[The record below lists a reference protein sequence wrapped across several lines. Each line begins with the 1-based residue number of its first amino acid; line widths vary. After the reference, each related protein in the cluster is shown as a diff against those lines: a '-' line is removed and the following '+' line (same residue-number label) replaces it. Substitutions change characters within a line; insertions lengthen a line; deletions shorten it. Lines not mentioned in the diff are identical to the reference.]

1 MTEEIPTT
9 CPSNEQNISETS
21 TISSSN
27 EQNTPETST
36 TCSEQNV
43 SEISATCPTNEQ
55 NVPETST
62 VCSSKEQNIPETST
76 TCSEQ
81 NIPETPTACP
91 EQNVSETS
99 TICSEQNVP
108 DESISKPSKEK
119 KSAEAV
125 ANPDF
130 ISWKY
135 PPYCELC
142 NQIFT
147 GEPCSKLHFDGKS
160 HKNTLQTW
168 KKYQDPQSL
177 PTNSKDVLCEICWK
191 VMNTQAM
198 LDIHFKSPAHIEKEK
213 KYLIVQKL
221 KEDYR
226 QLKELQNKN

>member
-9 CPSNEQNISETS
+9 CFTNEQNVPETS

-62 VCSSKEQNIPETST
+62 VFSSN
-76 TCSEQ
+76 EQ
-81 NIPETPTACP
+81 NIPETPTAYP
-91 EQNVSETS
+91 EQNVPETS
-99 TICSEQNVP
+99 TICSEQNIP
-108 DESISKPSKEK
+108 EASASKPSNEK
-119 KSAEAV
+119 KPAEAV

-168 KKYQDPQSL
+168 RKYQDPQSL

-226 QLKELQNKN
+226 QLKELQNNN

>member
-43 SEISATCPTNEQ
+43 SEISATCPINEQ
-55 NVPETST
+55 NV
-62 VCSSKEQNIPETST
+62 PETST

-81 NIPETPTACP
+81 NIPETPTAYP
-91 EQNVSETS
+91 EQNIPETS

-108 DESISKPSKEK
+108 EESTSKPSNEK
-119 KSAEAV
+119 KTAEAI

-168 KKYQDPQSL
+168 RKYQDPQSL
-177 PTNSKDVLCEICWK
+177 
-191 VMNTQAM
+191 
-198 LDIHFKSPAHIEKEK
+198 
-213 KYLIVQKL
+213 
-221 KEDYR
+221 
-226 QLKELQNKN
+226 